1 MPRRGSLQGIA
12 SAAALGFGLSL
23 GVACAGA
30 AAGAEYPDW
39 QAQWRNASGGH
50 FNSAKP
56 RMRQEAPL
64 TAEYQAIYDAGVANA
79 AAGGQG
85 NDPMWRCIPPGM
97 PRAMIVYEGME
108 IAITPSMTYIAIE
121 VLNQLRRIHTDG
133 HDWPAEIDPS
143 YAGYSIG
150 KWVDEKGEGK
160 YDALLVETRGL
171 KGPRV
176 FDSTGIPLHQD
187 NQTVVKE
194 RIYSDKSDPNVLH
207 DDITTI
213 DHALTRP
220 WTVTRSYQRVRDPVW
235 TEQICSENNHHI
247 LIGKENYYVS
257 EDGYLM
263 PVRKNQPPPDLR
275 YFNLPQK

>member
-1 MPRRGSLQGIA
+1 MGGRGYFRFIA
-12 SAAALGFGLSL
+12 VAAALGLT
-23 GVACAGA
+23 VA
-30 AAGAEYPDW
+30 AARASDESKYPDW
-39 QAQWRNASGGH
+39 MAQWKNANAGH
-50 FNSAKP
+50 FDPSKP
-56 RMRQEAPL
+56 RMKQEAPL
-64 TAEYQAIYDAGVANA
+64 TPEYQAIYQAGVADVD
-79 AAGGQG
+79 AGGQG

-108 IAITPSMTYIAIE
+108 IAITPNMTYIMIE

-133 HDWPAEIDPS
+133 RGWPAEIEPS

-150 KWVDEKGEGK
+150 TWVDEDHDGK

-176 FDSTGIPLHQD
+176 FDSTGIPLHKD

-194 RIYSDKSDPNVLH
+194 RIYGDKDPDVLH

-220 WTVTRSYQRVRDPVW
+220 WTVTRSYTRVHDPAW
-235 TEQICSENNHHI
+235 TEQICSEDNHHI
-247 LIGKENYYVS
+247 LIGKEGYYVS
-257 EDGYLM
+257 EDGYLL
-263 PVRKNQPPPDLR
+263 PVRKNQPPPDLKF
-275 YFNLPQK
+275 FNQPQK